1 MIKELMTMTSSINF
15 VPKGW
20 GFEKWIVNNEQY
32 CGKLLY
38 FVKGK
43 KCSWHYHKL
52 KDETFYIQS
61 GKLILFY
68 GEDDN
73 IELAQKKVLKKRDH
87 FHVPVGL
94 RHRMYALE
102 DTEMFEFST
111 QHFDSDSIRVIEG
124 DTL

>member
-1 MIKELMTMTSSINF
+1 MTSSIKF
-15 VPKGW
+15 VSKGW
-20 GFEKWIVNNEQY
+20 GFEKWIANNEQY

-43 KCSWHYHKL
+43 KCSWHYHKV
-52 KDETFYIQS
+52 KDETFYVQS

-68 GEDDN
+68 GENDDIN
-73 IELAQKKVLKKRDH
+73 SAHKRVLRKGDN

-102 DTEMFEFST
+102 DTELFEFST

>member
-1 MIKELMTMTSSINF
+1 MSSLIKF

-20 GFEKWIVNNEQY
+20 GFEKWIVNCDKY

-38 FVKGK
+38 FAKGK
-43 KCSWHYHKL
+43 KCSWHYHKV
-52 KDETFYIQS
+52 KDETFYVQS

-73 IELAQKKVLKKRDH
+73 IELAQKRVLRKGDK

-102 DTEMFEFST
+102 DTELFEFST
-111 QHFDSDSIRVIEG
+111 EHFDEDSIRVIEG
-124 DTL
+124 DILRQ